1 MKYIRVT
8 VLEVSE
14 EPPNNSVAMYFPTR
28 GLEFAR
34 LIPITAAPYAK
45 ESQGS
50 KYPEYPNTIVNAIN
64 ATPISQFSSLGFLY
78 APVKYTL
85 HICKNTLATMK

>member
-8 VLEVSE
+8 VRGVKA
-14 EPPNNSVAMYFPTR
+14 EPPNSSVATCFPTS

-50 KYPEYPNTIVNAIN
+50 K
-64 ATPISQFSSLGFLY
+64 
-78 APVKYTL
+78 
-85 HICKNTLATMK
+85 